1 MAQPETNK
9 LKLLQ
14 EQRGVVGKGML
25 GGQIGKVQGVLGVF
39 SWGNSVGEAAWMR
52 LRKKGK

>member
-1 MAQPETNK
+1 
-9 LKLLQ
+9 
-14 EQRGVVGKGML
+14 ML